1 MSHYLIS
8 IGEENKVLSVSDS
21 AREVLKRY
29 GLSEYES
36 KAYATLVQLG
46 SGSVR
51 EICKV
56 AGIPQP
62 RAYDTLAKLE
72 SKGLVETQEGRP
84 MVYRAVPPKD
94 AFERLEKGL
103 KAQTVLAVEEFAS
116 RYGYERS
123 NAEMWK
129 IKGQTNIINKIE
141 EMLNSVKEELL
152 LALPT
157 VVLERVKPSLD
168 KAINRNVKTKLVL
181 SQRGN
186 LQARIPEIDE
196 RIRFTRKDDIPS
208 ILVLADRREA
218 MMSSGCT
225 NNYQGPWIS
234 VWTNEPS
241 FIELVS
247 MFFASHQRD

>member
-1 MSHYLIS
+1 M
-8 IGEENKVLSVSDS
+8 SDS
-21 AREVLKRY
+21 AREVLKKY

-46 SGSVR
+46 SASVR
-51 EICKV
+51 EICRI

-84 MVYRAVPPKD
+84 VIYRAVPPKD
-94 AFERLEKGL
+94 AFGRLEKGL
-103 KAQTVLAVEEFAS
+103 KAQTALAVEEFAS

-123 NAEMWK
+123 SADMWT
-129 IKGQTNIINKIE
+129 IKGETNIINKIE
-141 EMLNSVKEELL
+141 EMISSGGELIQ

-157 VVLERVKPSLD
+157 VVLEKIKSTLER
-168 KAINRNVKTKLVL
+168 AINRNVEAILMV

-186 LQARIPEIDE
+186 PEAAMPVVNCHNL
-196 RIRFTRKDDIPS
+196 TRKDDIPA
-208 ILVLADRREA
+208 ILVLVDRKEA
-218 MMSSGCT
+218 LMSSGCT
-225 NNYQGPWIS
+225 SNYTGPWIS

-241 FIELVS
+241 FVELIS
-247 MFFASHQRD
+247 MFFASH

>member
-1 MSHYLIS
+1 M
-8 IGEENKVLSVSDS
+8 SVSDS
-21 AREVLKRY
+21 AREVLKKY

-46 SGSVR
+46 SASVR
-51 EICKV
+51 EICKF

-72 SKGLVETQEGRP
+72 SRGLVETQEGRP
-84 MVYRAVPPKD
+84 MIYRAVPPKD

-103 KAQTVLAVEEFAS
+103 KAQTAMAVEEFAS

-123 NAEMWK
+123 NAEMWT

-141 EMLNSVKEELL
+141 EMLEVVKEELL

-157 VVLERVKPSLD
+157 AVLD
-168 KAINRNVKTKLVL
+168 KVQPALHKAVNRKVKTRLIL

-186 LQARIPEIDE
+186 PQMQIPLIDE
-196 RIRFTRKDDIPS
+196 RIEFTRKDDIPS
-208 ILVLADRREA
+208 ILVLIDRREA
-218 MMSSGCT
+218 LLSSGCT
-225 NNYQGPWIS
+225 NNYQGPWVS

-247 MFFASHQRD
+247 LFFASH